1 MLDSLTSASQTDI
14 VPKSMTF
21 SDELRAAVRDCG
33 RTRYW
38 IHKRTGLDQALLSRF
53 ISGERDMSLRSLDL
67 LAAALDLHVA
77 AHSKTGSRNRK
88 RETSQRGHVRTDAH
102 GARRRS
108 TKHSRRGDSS
118 THHAHETNA
127 KGR

>member
-1 MLDSLTSASQTDI
+1 MLDSMTSASQTEI
-14 VPKSMTF
+14 VPKSTTF
-21 SDELRAAVRDCG
+21 SDELRAAVRHCG

-67 LAAALDLHVA
+67 LAAVLDLHVA
-77 AHSKTGSRNRK
+77 TRSKSGRRSR
-88 RETSQRGHVRTDAH
+88 DA
-102 GARRRS
+102 ARRENARS
-108 TKHSRRGDSS
+108 DAQGAQRRITKHSLRGA
-118 THHAHETNA
+118 TNTRHAHETNA